1 MCIALVCDNWAMW
14 FISPILM
21 FGWMSFM
28 FTFDAQTD
36 VIEIHVRV
44 RVGSMRITGTHM
56 YM

>member
-1 MCIALVCDNWAMW
+1 
-14 FISPILM
+14 
-21 FGWMSFM
+21 M